1 MREFI
6 VEYWLEV
13 AFGAVVA
20 GFAWGYRRLAKKLS
34 TQRHREDAVAQGVQ
48 ALLRNEV
55 IRIYN
60 HSIDRGGIC
69 PIYERESVMSM
80 YGAYHALGGN
90 GTITE
95 LVDKLQKMPT
105 ERN

>member
-1 MREFI
+1 MKNFV

-48 ALLRNEV
+48 ALLRNEI

-60 HSIDRGGIC
+60 QCAEQGYC
-69 PIYERESVMSM
+69 PIYLRESVMAM
-80 YGAYHALGGN
+80 YNAYHALGGN
-90 GTITE
+90 GTVTE
-95 LVDKLQKMPT
+95 LVEKLQKMPT
-105 ERN
+105 ERM